1 MPSERF
7 YRLPAEKKRVIREAA
22 VKEFARVP
30 FEKASINQIIQS
42 ADISRGSFYTYFED
56 KQDVIRW
63 LFEDNAR
70 QISSVCD
77 QELLESN
84 GDYFQMLERMF
95 DYLIHALEDGKELLE
110 VARNVFSNE
119 ENAKFLG
126 FALNQGPSD
135 YTKPDSVASQLFAR
149 VNKDMLKVQTVE
161 EFYPLLS
168 LSGAAMFMALRHYYQ
183 YPQELE
189 RVHAMFDQSLELLRH
204 GSIAANAQTY

>member
-7 YRLPAEKKRVIREAA
+7 YRLSAEKKKVIREAA

-30 FEKASINQIIQS
+30 FEKASINQIIQT

-56 KQDVIRW
+56 KQDVVRW

-70 QISSVCD
+70 QITEVCD
-77 QELLESN
+77 QGLKESN
-84 GDYFQMLERMF
+84 GDYFLMLERMF
-95 DYLIHALEDGKELLE
+95 DYLIQALEDGKELLE
-110 VARNVFSNE
+110 VAKNVFSNE
-119 ENAKFLG
+119 DNAKLLG
-126 FALNQGPSD
+126 FSLSPGPGD
-135 YTKPDSVASQLFAR
+135 YAKPDSLASRLFQR
-149 VNKDMLKVQTVE
+149 VNKELLKIRTVE

-168 LSGAAMFMALRHYYQ
+168 LSGAAMFMSLRHYYQ

-204 GSIAANAQTY
+204 GSIADAN

>member
-7 YRLPAEKKRVIREAA
+7 YRLSAEKKKVIREAA
-22 VKEFARVP
+22 LKEFARVP
-30 FEKASINQIIQS
+30 FEKASINQIIQN

-70 QISSVCD
+70 KISEVCD
-77 QELLESN
+77 QELTDSK
-84 GDYFQMLERMF
+84 GDYFHMLERMF

-119 ENAKFLG
+119 DNAKLLG
-126 FALNQGPSD
+126 VALRPGPEDISR
-135 YTKPDSVASQLFAR
+135 PDSFAGRLYQR
-149 VNKDMLKVQTVE
+149 VDKERLRIKTVD

-168 LSGAAMFMALRHYYQ
+168 LSGAAMFMSLKHYYE

-189 RVHAMFDQSLELLRH
+189 RVRGIFHQSMELLRH
-204 GSIAANAQTY
+204 GACI